1 MSSHDKCQQ
10 SAHPPLPKRV
20 LSIGRCNSDV
30 IKLFD
35 TGEQSAAYATL
46 SHCWGSYHPIETRTA
61 NLAQMLQG
69 IPWSALANVYR
80 DAIRVCRRLRLEYLW
95 IDSLCIIQD
104 SKDDWELE
112 SSKMCEYYGYA
123 RVTISAASSFDAT
136 IPFLTKRDPKWQT
149 HKFKLVTHDGKADE
163 ISARRDPGS
172 SITNFVEDSSPL
184 ASRAWVWQET
194 LLSTRVLHFT
204 QSELIWECK
213 SDICAEDGI
222 LPHGIY
228 SIGLL
233 KKLLWCEKDPYNGW
247 HNLISTY
254 SIRQLTYESDRLPAL
269 SGVAAK
275 INALT
280 QWDYLAGLWKE
291 HLPLDLCWLTNYQIS
306 SPFVIQVSPSQYI
319 APSWAWP
326 SIRGSIVFHDPD
338 LKQPFLPLA
347 VVEEVIC
354 NVSGLNPYG
363 QVSCGRLVLR
373 GLVAHI
379 LVTCIEPQDCCAYT
393 IGDDLETRESLEP
406 DCVLVEGEGSVR
418 RATESDTLAP
428 FSIALPCILV
438 GKDVSERGDCFYVV
452 VLGKV
457 STEEY
462 GRLGFASLEKDD
474 WFRGATEE
482 SLHIV

>member
-1 MSSHDKCQQ
+1 M
-10 SAHPPLPKRV
+10 
-20 LSIGRCNSDV
+20 LSIGRCNSDE
-30 IKLFD
+30 IKLLD
-35 TGEQSAAYATL
+35 TGERRAAYATL
-46 SHCWGSYHPIETRTA
+46 SHCWGSSHPIETRTA

-69 IPWSALANVYR
+69 IPWSALAIVYQ

-104 SKDDWELE
+104 SRDDWEQE
-112 SSKMCEYYGYA
+112 SFKMCEYYGYA

-149 HKFKLVTHDGKADE
+149 HKFKLVTHDGKSTE
-163 ISARRDPGS
+163 ICARRDSGS
-172 SITNFVEDSSPL
+172 SITNHVEDPGPL

-213 SDICAEDGI
+213 SDVCAEDGI
-222 LPHGIY
+222 IPRGLY
-228 SIGLL
+228 SIRLPQQLL
-233 KKLLWCEKDPYNGW
+233 RCEKDPYNGW

-254 SIRQLTYESDRLPAL
+254 SVRQLTYESDRLPAL

-280 QWDYLAGLWKE
+280 QSDYLAGLWKQN
-291 HLPLDLCWLTNYQIS
+291 LPLDLCWSTDYQIS
-306 SPFVIQVSPSQYI
+306 SALMPQLSPSQYI

-326 SIRGSIVFHDPD
+326 SVRGAIFFNDEDPN
-338 LKQPFLPLA
+338 QPFMPLA
-347 VVEEVIC
+347 MVEEVIC

-363 QVSCGRLVLR
+363 QVSYGRLVLR

-379 LVTCIEPQDCCAYT
+379 PVTCIEPRGCWTYT
-393 IGDDLETRESLEP
+393 IGDDPESREPLTP
-406 DCVLVEGEGSVR
+406 DCVLVEAKGSVR
-418 RATESDTLAP
+418 RAIESDTLAP
-428 FSIALPCILV
+428 FSVALPCILV
-438 GKDVSERGDCFYVV
+438 GKDESEGEDYYYVI

-457 STEEY
+457 GTEEY
-462 GRLGFASLEKDD
+462 SRLGFASSEQDD

>member
-10 SAHPPLPKRV
+10 SARPPLPKRV
-20 LSIGRCNSDV
+20 LSIGRCNSDG

-35 TGEQSAAYATL
+35 TGEQRAAYATL
-46 SHCWGSYHPIETRTA
+46 SHCWGSSHPIETRTA

-69 IPWSALANVYR
+69 IPWSALATVYQ

-112 SSKMCEYYGYA
+112 SSKMCEYYGCA

-136 IPFLTKRDPKWQT
+136 IPFLTKRDPIWQT
-149 HKFKLVTHDGKADE
+149 HKFKLVTHDGKDTE
-163 ISARRDPGS
+163 ICARRDSGS
-172 SITNFVEDSSPL
+172 SITNHVEDPGPL

-213 SDICAEDGI
+213 SDVCAEDGI
-222 LPHGIY
+222 LPRGLY
-228 SIGLL
+228 SIRLPQQLL
-233 KKLLWCEKDPYNGW
+233 RCEKDPYNGW

-254 SIRQLTYESDRLPAL
+254 SVRHLTYESDRLPAL

-275 INALT
+275 ISALT
-280 QWDYLAGLWKE
+280 QSDYLAGLWKE
-291 HLPLDLCWLTNYQIS
+291 NLPLDLCWSADYQIS
-306 SPFVIQVSPSQYI
+306 SASVPQVSPSQYI
-319 APSWAWP
+319 VPSWAWP
-326 SIRGSIVFHDPD
+326 SVRGAIFFNDEDP
-338 LKQPFLPLA
+338 KQPFAPLA

-354 NVSGLNPYG
+354 DVPGLNPYG
-363 QVSCGRLVLR
+363 QVCYGRLVLR

-379 LVTCIEPQDCCAYT
+379 LVTCIEPRDCWTYT
-393 IGDDLETRESLEP
+393 IGDDPETREPLAP
-406 DCVLVEGEGSVR
+406 DCALVEAEGSVR
-418 RATESDTLAP
+418 RAIESDTLAP
-428 FSIALPCILV
+428 FSVALPCILV
-438 GKDVSERGDCFYVV
+438 GKDESEGEDYYYVI

-457 STEEY
+457 GTEEY
-462 GRLGFASLEKDD
+462 SRLGFATLEQDD